1 MILYLL
7 WWMPRASSNGLVAVE
22 NLETHPRPKYGKTLV
37 NHEIS
42 LVFRPAG
49 RVVISHSLLSHGGQ
63 VWTCP
68 YILLSLEASALL
80 RQYTRSSLSTGRP
93 GPDQSGAKKAGE
105 PASRGLA
112 WTASRRLDEA
122 EARLDC

>member
-49 RVVISHSLLSHGGQ
+49 R
-63 VWTCP
+63 
-68 YILLSLEASALL
+68 
-80 RQYTRSSLSTGRP
+80 P